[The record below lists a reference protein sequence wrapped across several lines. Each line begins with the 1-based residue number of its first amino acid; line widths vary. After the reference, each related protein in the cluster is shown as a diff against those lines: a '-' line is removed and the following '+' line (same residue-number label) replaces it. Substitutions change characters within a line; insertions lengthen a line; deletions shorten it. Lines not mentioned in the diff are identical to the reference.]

1 MKVLL
6 SFILFLSFLAEA
18 KNLNLNDIY
27 FNVYRN
33 GSKIGYHKI
42 DFNNDNNSTNP
53 YVEIKFEV
61 TFLGFTVYDY
71 FHQNNENWVDNSLVK
86 LKTKTDKNGEDLFC
100 NVNKIDNATS
110 LDGTNNKED
119 IYENILPT
127 SYWNYKL
134 VEDKKNKKVL
144 NTQDCSF
151 IDFKIEYL
159 GEEWTKENIGFEFS
173 RKTYIQN
180 LLSKFEDLFG
190 TTFRKFNTPMATDY
204 HPEADDSLLLNDE
217 DAFKCRSIIGS
228 QNWVVILGRF
238 DVHSATNALRRFGMA
253 PSEGHFKASK
263 RVSSSTISESDV

>member
-1 MKVLL
+1 MN
-6 SFILFLSFLAEA
+6 I
-18 KNLNLNDIY
+18 
-27 FNVYRN
+27 
-33 GSKIGYHKI
+33 
-42 DFNNDNNSTNP
+42 
-53 YVEIKFEV
+53 EIKFEV

-100 NVNKIDNATS
+100 NVNKIDNGTS

-159 GEEWTKENIGFEFS
+159 GEEKIYSNKI
-173 RKTYIQN
+173 
-180 LLSKFEDLFG
+180 
-190 TTFRKFNTPMATDY
+190 
-204 HPEADDSLLLNDE
+204 
-217 DAFKCRSIIGS
+217 
-228 QNWVVILGRF
+228 
-238 DVHSATNALRRFGMA
+238 
-253 PSEGHFKASK
+253 
-263 RVSSSTISESDV
+263 

>member
-6 SFILFLSFLAEA
+6 SLVLLFCFFAEA
-18 KNLNLNDIY
+18 KNLNLDDIY

-42 DFNNDNNSTNP
+42 NFNNDNNSTNP

-119 IYENILPT
+119 IYENISKDL
-127 SYWNYKL
+127 L
-134 VEDKKNKKVL
+134 
-144 NTQDCSF
+144 
-151 IDFKIEYL
+151 
-159 GEEWTKENIGFEFS
+159 
-173 RKTYIQN
+173 N
-180 LLSKFEDLFG
+180 LLL
-190 TTFRKFNTPMATDY
+190 Y
-204 HPEADDSLLLNDE
+204 
-217 DAFKCRSIIGS
+217 
-228 QNWVVILGRF
+228 Q
-238 DVHSATNALRRFGMA
+238 
-253 PSEGHFKASK
+253 
-263 RVSSSTISESDV
+263 

>member
-6 SFILFLSFLAEA
+6 SLVLLFCFFAEA
-18 KNLNLNDIY
+18 KSLNLDDIY

-42 DFNNDNNSTNP
+42 NFNNDNNSTNP

-71 FHQNNENWVDNSLVK
+71 FHQNNENWVDNSLVE

-100 NVNKIDNATS
+100 NVNKIDNGTS

-134 VEDKKNKKVL
+134 VEDKKIKK
-144 NTQDCSF
+144 
-151 IDFKIEYL
+151 Y
-159 GEEWTKENIGFEFS
+159 
-173 RKTYIQN
+173 
-180 LLSKFEDLFG
+180 
-190 TTFRKFNTPMATDY
+190 
-204 HPEADDSLLLNDE
+204 
-217 DAFKCRSIIGS
+217 
-228 QNWVVILGRF
+228 
-238 DVHSATNALRRFGMA
+238 
-253 PSEGHFKASK
+253 
-263 RVSSSTISESDV
+263 

>member
-6 SFILFLSFLAEA
+6 SLVLLFSFFAEA
-18 KNLNLNDIY
+18 KNINLDDIY

-71 FHQNNENWVDNSLVK
+71 FHQNNENWIDNSLVK

-100 NVNKIDNATS
+100 NVNKIDNGTS
-110 LDGTNNKED
+110 LNGTNNKED

-144 NTQDCSF
+144 G
-151 IDFKIEYL
+151 IRI
-159 GEEWTKENIGFEFS
+159 
-173 RKTYIQN
+173 
-180 LLSKFEDLFG
+180 
-190 TTFRKFNTPMATDY
+190 
-204 HPEADDSLLLNDE
+204 
-217 DAFKCRSIIGS
+217 RS
-228 QNWVVILGRF
+228 N
-238 DVHSATNALRRFGMA
+238 
-253 PSEGHFKASK
+253 
-263 RVSSSTISESDV
+263 SSSSRHREI

>member
-6 SFILFLSFLAEA
+6 SLALLFGFFAEA
-18 KNLNLNDIY
+18 KNLNQDDIY

-42 DFNNDNNSTNP
+42 NFNNDNNSTNP

-159 GEEWTKENIGFEFS
+159 GEEKIYSNEMFA
-173 RKTYIQN
+173 K
-180 LLSKFEDLFG
+180 
-190 TTFRKFNTPMATDY
+190 
-204 HPEADDSLLLNDE
+204 
-217 DAFKCRSIIGS
+217 
-228 QNWVVILGRF
+228 
-238 DVHSATNALRRFGMA
+238 
-253 PSEGHFKASK
+253 HFKLTGKEFTGDDVDIDIWYKDSQWVK
-263 RVSSSTISESDV
+263 MIFYKDGSEIEYFLKDFDNNE